1 MSEKRHI
8 TIITAN
14 YYPEDTAIGLYT
26 NQFSRFL
33 VEKNMAVTVITG
45 FPCYPQWAIYEDYKA
60 LPNFVA

>member
-33 VEKNMAVTVITG
+33 VEKKHGSDRYNRLSLLSTMG
-45 FPCYPQWAIYEDYKA
+45 Y
-60 LPNFVA
+60 L